1 MAADVLV
8 TIFVMVFLYLLAQ
21 TCTNYREKH
30 PSVRIPAI
38 LFPMMRPGRARGFTA
53 SAEDE
58 AQLLGFLYFL
68 LIAMPAELMLG
79 VCLLLRIVENPLYD
93 TLIRTTLTV
102 VFVVFVVW
110 MLLTV
115 AWDILI
121 ALFMKK

>member
-8 TIFVMVFLYLLAQ
+8 TIFVMAFLYLLAQ
-21 TCTNYREKH
+21 TCTKYREKH
-30 PSVRIPAI
+30 PHIRIPAI
-38 LFPMMRPGRARGFTA
+38 LFPIMRFGRARGFTA

-68 LIAMPAELMLG
+68 LIAMPAELVLG
-79 VCLLLRIVENPLYD
+79 VCVFLRIMGNPLYD
-93 TLIRTTLTV
+93 MLTRSTVSIVFAAFLI
-102 VFVVFVVW
+102 W

-121 ALFMKK
+121 APFIKK